1 MSERRRREGGFNPPC
16 HASRNEQVIL
26 NTIARVFLPK
36 PNKEQGRYHHTH
48 PLEGLGLMQP
58 NNMHFCESPRR
69 VFAHPVLTGSRPAER
84 AAKNKKK
91 KKDAKK
97 GTQGW
102 DIMQNRCRV
111 SCTSEVF
118 RDTILVSR
126 KERDVV
132 YRMVPWGGSD
142 VHAVIGTYERR
153 LVYRRWRGKERRRN
167 EDAGIIFVDEP
178 GNARVGFGAAK
189 IECSPEGDRGKRGV
203 VIHDVSAL
211 QSGCWREHVTCSRS
225 ARRPRAGM
233 G

>member
-1 MSERRRREGGFNPPC
+1 MRESSRWEGVFNPPC

-91 KKDAKK
+91 KKNAKK

-102 DIMQNRCRV
+102 DIIEKRRREKKTNKKKQK
-111 SCTSEVF
+111 
-118 RDTILVSR
+118 TILVSR

-142 VHAVIGTYERR
+142 
-153 LVYRRWRGKERRRN
+153 
-167 EDAGIIFVDEP
+167 
-178 GNARVGFGAAK
+178 
-189 IECSPEGDRGKRGV
+189 
-203 VIHDVSAL
+203 
-211 QSGCWREHVTCSRS
+211 
-225 ARRPRAGM
+225 
-233 G
+233 